1 MSIQDRDKQKAALEK
16 TLQKF
21 TELLPSVSPVPTP
34 VKKAL
39 VIINGTAKSRT
50 AVLLAE
56 ELNRN
61 FGTGIDVVCF
71 YSEQKQEIDDSTKES
86 YENTLAFAY
95 EHLRSKEFE
104 IKGHVVENIDMLKNI
119 LNNVIQATEYDIIIV
134 PSSFIGMKKVR
145 ILTDEEDTEASITVL
160 GDVFEYLLEDIED
173 IPLLLVQSERVNLEL
188 LWKSICV
195 LFSSSSQIS
204 LLFQK
209 ALKYS
214 LKKADIHCFL
224 NIEPN
229 FHEEKSE
236 DEFTDYVN
244 KSREEIERFE
254 RANSEVFK
262 EASRYV
268 EFHYL
273 INQELEVLKDELAT
287 CGKDV
292 GILIIYMPSKHYR
305 LYGLFTELLEDPEI
319 SFPILITR
327 RKISTVKEEKEK
339 EMEEETSQKEIEE
352 EILDDEKEEEET
364 ITIDDTIKETI
375 KEEVK
380 KDILGKSE
388 TKEEK
393 EKEMEEK
400 VSKEEEKEKEVE
412 EMGEPDKKDE
422 EELSE
427 IEELKEEV
435 KEEIKKEVKKEI
447 KSEPKREVKKEVSKE
462 LKKEESMV
470 ELKETI
476 INEIKEEIKEE
487 IKYELR
493 KDLKEPKKELK
504 EKVIEEIKEKEEEE
518 EELKKGESEEEEEE
532 DEEVTSRME
541 FE

>member
-1 MSIQDRDKQKAALEK
+1 
-16 TLQKF
+16 
-21 TELLPSVSPVPTP
+21 
-34 VKKAL
+34 
-39 VIINGTAKSRT
+39 
-50 AVLLAE
+50 
-56 ELNRN
+56 
-61 FGTGIDVVCF
+61 
-71 YSEQKQEIDDSTKES
+71 
-86 YENTLAFAY
+86 
-95 EHLRSKEFE
+95 
-104 IKGHVVENIDMLKNI
+104 MLKNI
-119 LNNVIQATEYDIIIV
+119 LTNVIQTTEYDIIIV
-134 PSSFIGMKKVR
+134 PSSFIGMRKMRVQ
-145 ILTDEEDTEASITVL
+145 TDEEDTEASITVL
-160 GDVFEYLLEDIED
+160 GDIFEYLLEDIED
-173 IPLLLVQSERVNLEL
+173 VPLLLVQSEKVNLEL

-209 ALKYS
+209 ALKFS

-224 NIEPN
+224 NIEPS

-236 DEFTDYVN
+236 DEFTEYVK
-244 KSREEIERFE
+244 KSKEEIERFE

-273 INQELEVLKDELAT
+273 TTQKIELLKDELAT

-305 LYGLFTELLEDPEI
+305 LYGLFTELLEDSEI
-319 SFPILITR
+319 SFPILIAR
-327 RKISTVKEEKEK
+327 RKISIVKEEKEK
-339 EMEEETSQKEIEE
+339 EVEEEKTSPKKIEDKIIE
-352 EILDDEKEEEET
+352 DEKEEEET
-364 ITIDDTIKETI
+364 ISIDDTIKETI

-388 TKEEK
+388 T
-393 EKEMEEK
+393 
-400 VSKEEEKEKEVE
+400 EEEKEKKKEVE
-412 EMGEPDKKDE
+412 DSKEEKKEKEVKEMGEPDKKDE
-422 EELSE
+422 EEMSE

-435 KEEIKKEVKKEI
+435 KEEVIEEIKKEVKKEI
-447 KSEPKREVKKEVSKE
+447 KSEPKKEVKKEVTKE
-462 LKKEESMV
+462 LKKEENLE

-476 INEIKEEIKEE
+476 IDEIKEEIKEE

-504 EKVIEEIKEKEEEE
+504 EKVIEEIKVKEEEE
-518 EELKKGESEEEEEE
+518 EEEEDLEEEESEEEE

>member
-1 MSIQDRDKQKAALEK
+1 MSIQDRDKQKAALKK

-34 VKKAL
+34 IKKAL

-50 AVLLAE
+50 AILLAE
-56 ELNRN
+56 ELNLN

-71 YSEQKQEIDDSTKES
+71 YSEQKQEIDSSSKES

-95 EHLRSKEFE
+95 EHLRSEEFE
-104 IKGHVVENIDMLKNI
+104 IKGHVVENIDMLKSI
-119 LNNVIQATEYDIIIV
+119 LNNVILATEYDIIIV
-134 PSSFIGMKKVR
+134 PSSFIGMKKISVQ
-145 ILTDEEDTEASITVL
+145 TDEEDTEASITVL
-160 GDVFEYLLEDIED
+160 GDIFEYLLEDIKD
-173 IPLLLVQSERVNLEL
+173 VPLLLVQSERVNLEL

-204 LLFQK
+204 FLFQK
-209 ALKYS
+209 ALKFS

-224 NIEPN
+224 NIEPS
-229 FHEEKSE
+229 FHEDKSE

-244 KSREEIERFE
+244 TSKEEIERFE

-273 INQELEVLKDELAT
+273 ITQELEVLKDELVT

-292 GILIIYMPSKHYR
+292 GIMIIYMPSKHYR

-319 SFPILITR
+319 SFPILIAR
-327 RKISTVKEEKEK
+327 RKISIVKEEKEK
-339 EMEEETSQKEIEE
+339 EIEE
-352 EILDDEKEEEET
+352 EEITPKKIEVEIVEDEKEEET
-364 ITIDDTIKETI
+364 IVIDDTMKETI
-375 KEEVK
+375 KEEIK
-380 KDILGKSE
+380 NDILGKSE
-388 TKEEK
+388 TEEEK
-393 EKEMEEK
+393 EKKKEIK
-400 VSKEEEKEKEVE
+400 VTKEVKKEKEVE

-422 EELSE
+422 EEMSE
-427 IEELKEEV
+427 IDELKEEV
-435 KEEIKKEVKKEI
+435 KEEVIEEIKKEVKKEI
-447 KSEPKREVKKEVSKE
+447 KSEPKREVKEKVSKE
-462 LKKEESMV
+462 LKKEESLE

-476 INEIKEEIKEE
+476 IEEIKDEIKEE

-504 EKVIEEIKEKEEEE
+504 EKVIEEIKEKDE
-518 EELKKGESEEEEEE
+518 EELKEEESEEEE
-532 DEEVTSRME
+532 EEVTSRME